1 MHYAVRGQYPP
12 PQSGGGGFGGGGNPG
27 WSGGNTG
34 GGGGGGECAV
44 IIPDKVKGGKNHLC
58 IPWKVGFCFRD
69 LNG

>member
-12 PQSGGGGFGGGGNPG
+12 PQSGGGGFGWGTEGGNPG

-34 GGGGGGECAV
+34 GGGECAV
-44 IIPDKVKGGKNHLC
+44 IIPDRVKGGKNHLC